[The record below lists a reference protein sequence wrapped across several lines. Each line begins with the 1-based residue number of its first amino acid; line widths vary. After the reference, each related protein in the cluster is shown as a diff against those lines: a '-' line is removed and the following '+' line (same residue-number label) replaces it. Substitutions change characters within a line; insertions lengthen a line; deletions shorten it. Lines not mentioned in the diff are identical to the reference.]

1 MTTPSGDPTD
11 HGYWRRPADLEPG
24 QPAPRPAAP
33 ADPGADAPTYAGPPP
48 TTPATT
54 GWRPP
59 TVVNPAAPRELPPQN
74 QESIDADERGARTL
88 TYGIAMVGGALLLI
102 VICLLCSRV
111 LF

>member
-11 HGYWRRPADLEPG
+11 HEYWRRPADLEPG

-33 ADPGADAPTYAGPPP
+33 AAPETPGYQGPPP

-59 TVVNPAAPRELPPQN
+59 TVVNPMAPRQLPSQD
-74 QESIDADERGARTL
+74 QDSIDADERGARTL
-88 TYGIAMVGGALLLI
+88 TYGIAMVGGAVLVI